1 LRQLKNATAR
11 YAIGLTI
18 PSTTTSLGSYDIV
31 IKTGLQGDWN
41 SKKFRGFIVIPNAF
55 NVEECETPS
64 EAENYETRFMSN
76 QSFMT
81 L

>member
-1 LRQLKNATAR
+1 MIR
-11 YAIGLTI
+11 
-18 PSTTTSLGSYDIV
+18 S
-31 IKTGLQGDWN
+31 GLQGNWN
-41 SKKFRGFIVIPNAF
+41 SQKFSGKGKAINAF
-55 NVEECETPS
+55 NVVECDVPF